1 MVKRNAKVRKI
12 VLEGYGNYL
21 KMEKGC
27 FVLKDSKGKET
38 RYPALEMDLGEI
50 ELSEGNVIT
59 TGALTYCA
67 LWFIDVAITTRFGE
81 PVAYLKNFLDDSN
94 VNTRIQQYESLRNGK
109 SLYLLKQFAIG
120 KVEGESQ
127 VLRKY
132 GLEPYPH
139 AVQIIEGFLEND
151 LTMLR
156 SNVLRVEGKYAQHY
170 FRQLYSLFPEGI
182 RPVARV
188 SYEAYAGLNNVFNLC
203 YTFLKWKVYRAI
215 VNAHL
220 EPFLGY
226 LHSSLNPFRPNLV
239 CDFMELYRYLI
250 DDFLIQNCKKLTKK
264 DFCVK
269 TVTVSHRK
277 VKRMFLKEELASELV
292 DNLHGYF
299 RNMVA
304 IPRIRSGRKQEIE
317 TLINEEAYLLAQYLR
332 EEKESWNPRIVAL
345 P

>member
-1 MVKRNAKVRKI
+1 
-12 VLEGYGNYL
+12 
-21 KMEKGC
+21 MEKGC

-38 RYPALEMDLGEI
+38 RYPALEMDLGEL

-59 TGALTYCA
+59 TGALAYCA

-81 PVAYLKNFLDDSN
+81 PVAYLKNFLDDSH
-94 VNTRIQQYESLRNGK
+94 VNTRIQQYESLKNGK

-127 VLRKY
+127 VLSKY

-139 AVQIIEGFLEND
+139 AVQIINGLLEND
-151 LTMLR
+151 LTRLR
-156 SNVLRVEGKYAQHY
+156 GKVLRVEGKYAQHY
-170 FRQLYSLFPEGI
+170 FRQVYSLFPEGI
-182 RPVARV
+182 RPLARV

-250 DDFLIQNCKKLTKK
+250 DDFLIQSCRTLTKK
-264 DFCVK
+264 DFCIK

-277 VKRMFLKEELASELV
+277 AKRMFLREELASQLI
-292 DNLHGYF
+292 DKLHQHF
-299 RNMVA
+299 RSA
-304 IPRIRSGRKQEIE
+304 IAVPRIRRGEKQEIE
-317 TLINEEAYLLAQYLR
+317 TLINEEALLLAKYLR
-332 EEKESWNPRIVAL
+332 GEKPAWHPRIVDL
-345 P
+345 S

>member
-1 MVKRNAKVRKI
+1 MGRRNAKVRKI

-21 KMEKGC
+21 KMDKGC
-27 FVLKDSKGKET
+27 FVLKDSRGKET

-50 ELSEGNVIT
+50 ELSEGNIIT
-59 TGALTYCA
+59 TGALAYCA

-94 VNTRIQQYESLRNGK
+94 VYTRIQQYESLKNRK
-109 SLYLLKQFAIG
+109 SLYLLKEFAIG

-127 VLRKY
+127 VLKKY

-139 AVQIIEGFLEND
+139 AIQMIKGFLEND
-151 LTMLR
+151 LTRLR
-156 SNVLRVEGKYAQHY
+156 SKVLRVEGKYAQHY
-170 FRQLYSLFPEGI
+170 FRQVYSLFPEGV
-182 RPVARV
+182 RPVVRV

-250 DDFLIQNCKKLTKK
+250 DDFLIQNCKMLTKK
-264 DFCVK
+264 DFYVK
-269 TVTVSHRK
+269 TVTISHRK
-277 VKRMFLKEELASELV
+277 VKRMFLKEELASELI
-292 DNLHGYF
+292 DKLHGYF
-299 RNMVA
+299 RNMVT

-332 EEKESWNPRIVAL
+332 GERKSWNPRIVASL
-345 P
+345 